1 LNWKYFF
8 NLATLEDDCIILE
21 LGLNESALTGMDIYE
36 LNGLLRSNSVD
47 KERAADIRKKRRML
61 KNRFINRV

>member
-1 LNWKYFF
+1 
-8 NLATLEDDCIILE
+8 
-21 LGLNESALTGMDIYE
+21 MDIYE